1 MIYVKITR
9 DIRTYKTK
17 MFWGLTARQLI
28 CGAIGISTG
37 MVLNTF
43 AKDYIGNDLASW
55 LTIIVEFPIF
65 AIGFVTI
72 QGMTAEKFFK
82 VFIKNKLKNGKII
95 VFNNDN
101 VYNYIEEAIE
111 EEEKIKFKDK
121 IKKALKKGK
130 H

>member
-37 MVLNTF
+37 MLLNTF
-43 AKDYIGNDLASW
+43 AKDYIGSDLASW
-55 LTIIVEFPIF
+55 LTIIVELPIF

-72 QGMTAEKFFK
+72 QGMAAEKFLK
-82 VFIKNKLKNGKII
+82 VFIKNRFKNGKTI

-101 VYNYIEEAIE
+101 VYSYIEEAIE

-121 IKKALKKGK
+121 IKRILSKGK
-130 H
+130 

>member
-1 MIYVKITR
+1 
-9 DIRTYKTK
+9 

-37 MVLNTF
+37 MLLNTF
-43 AKDYIGNDLASW
+43 AKDYIGSDLASW
-55 LTIIVEFPIF
+55 LTIIVELPIF

-72 QGMTAEKFFK
+72 QGMAAEKFLK
-82 VFIKNKLKNGKII
+82 VFIKNRFKNGKTI

-101 VYNYIEEAIE
+101 VYSYIEEAIE

-121 IKKALKKGK
+121 IKRILSKGK
-130 H
+130 